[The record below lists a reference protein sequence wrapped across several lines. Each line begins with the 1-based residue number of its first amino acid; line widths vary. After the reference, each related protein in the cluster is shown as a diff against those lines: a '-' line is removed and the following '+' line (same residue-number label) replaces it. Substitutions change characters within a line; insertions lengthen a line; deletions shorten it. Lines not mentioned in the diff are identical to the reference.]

1 MRLVVCGDSFN
12 FEDDRYPG
20 IHWTDHLRR
29 LRPDIEIVNLS
40 QRGASNGLIALQTL
54 QAIEL
59 DPGFVVISFS
69 GIERYEVDNPA
80 ANQTLPTKHDVE
92 SIKRCS
98 MNYFQSTKTIS
109 HTQDT
114 DREFDIYRRWI
125 TMVQSQFMNDLR
137 NRLIVASCLFSLL
150 SKNIGFC
157 YSPGN
162 LGKTYEIELKKNK
175 TQNVTLSL
183 ADLQAHDPLLA
194 FDDHKL
200 ATNFWSTSQPHG
212 PAHFHIMDSQW
223 QEHHCKNIISH
234 INLCNKHG

>member
-1 MRLVVCGDSFN
+1 MRLIVCGDSFN
-12 FEDDRYPG
+12 VEDDRYPN

-59 DPGFVVISFS
+59 GPEFVVISFS
-69 GIERYEVDNPA
+69 SIERYEADNPC
-80 ANQTLPTKHDVE
+80 ANRALPTKHDVE
-92 SIKRCS
+92 SIKQCS
-98 MNYFQSTKTIS
+98 TNYFQSTKTLS
-109 HTQDT
+109 HSRDT
-114 DREFDIYRRWI
+114 TEFDIYQRWI
-125 TMVQSQFMNDLR
+125 TMVQSRFMNDLR
-137 NRLIVASCLFSLL
+137 NRLIMASCLFSLL

-162 LGKTYEIELKKNK
+162 LGQVPEVDLKIK
-175 TQNVTLSL
+175 TQDLMLSL
-183 ADLQAHDPLLA
+183 TDLQAHDPLSA

-200 ATNFWSTSQPHG
+200 ATNFWSPSQPHG
-212 PAHFHIMDSQW
+212 PAYFHIMDSQW